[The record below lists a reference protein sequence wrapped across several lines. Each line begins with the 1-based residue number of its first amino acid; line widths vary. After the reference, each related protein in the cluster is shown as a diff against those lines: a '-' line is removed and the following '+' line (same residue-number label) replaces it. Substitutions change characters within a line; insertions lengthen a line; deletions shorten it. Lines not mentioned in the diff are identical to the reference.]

1 MLSFQEV
8 SKDSAPESLLDLCS
22 KYVVSHLDT
31 ICFEDP
37 ESKGRRLK
45 DGLTL
50 PSEICEKL
58 LEVYQQTGHSL
69 EDKFVKIF
77 ENKQATRL
85 RRVRLRNAKITDYG
99 LCILLHHRLIEL
111 DLCNCIFITKRSLA
125 FINEFGDSLLSLV
138 IGPSVNILH
147 DTLHPDS
154 PEEVGESSSSPFFKR
169 GYIIKAPNLR
179 RLAVR
184 NLNTQVEVWFFRLL
198 VQSLHNL
205 THLDLSGC
213 YDLDDLSYLC
223 ELNNLTSLILHNVR
237 RLQETIGSICLLK
250 KLRHL
255 DISQSNEKHG
265 TFMNENQT
273 LALLVESLPMLSSLD
288 ISGTNLAGTGVAE
301 HSPAPKTQPKN
312 GYENVAP
319 QTDIPGLSS
328 RVDNPLDFLGLY
340 ATHHGACHRH
350 DIPAKKI
357 SGDANEDQILT
368 AAAAYIDRPE
378 VLQKVL
384 NDLYHLFRYETCQNV
399 CHALTVVLEAM
410 DRHIH
415 EKHIQISGSAT
426 LFYIVKGK
434 DKHSF
439 AMRMKRKIICTLLNG
454 MSTHRDDDTMMRNG
468 CLTLC
473 QFKIPQ
479 DVLFDYKR
487 LILILLHIVWEMEQE
502 GFVQRIGI
510 YLLNSLACQVDGY
523 QKQLLGDLG
532 AIKKMLDLIEDR
544 LERKICDDVLE
555 VAWSTMWNVTDETA
569 INCERFLDGR
579 GMDFFLG
586 CLSTFPQKEELLRNM
601 MGLLGNVAEV
611 KNLRSRLMTSHFVS
625 VFSDLLDSCSDGIE
639 VSYNAAGVL
648 SHMASDG
655 PDVWTITSPRRED
668 VLRRMVSAIERW
680 DLTTERNINYRSFE
694 PIMYLVQVYHTPE
707 CQHWAVWALANLTRV
722 YPTKYCS
729 LVEAEGGLTL
739 LEEVISHSEP
749 YPRIKELAA
758 MVIEHC
764 QQYNRQSQ
772 ASKGPSG
779 SVGKDSRGSGGA
791 APGSRYLEPPLE
803 G

>member
-1 MLSFQEV
+1 MTMLSFQAV
-8 SKDSAPESLLDLCS
+8 SKDSAPESLLDLCF
-22 KYVVSHLDT
+22 KYVVSHLET
-31 ICFEDP
+31 ICYVDP
-37 ESKGRRLK
+37 DTKDRRLK

-58 LEVYQQTGHSL
+58 LEVYQQSGHSL

-77 ENKQATRL
+77 ENTQTTRL
-85 RRVRLRNAKITDYG
+85 RRVHLRNANITDHG
-99 LCILLHHRLIEL
+99 LCILLRHKLMEL
-111 DLCNCIFITKRSLA
+111 DLSNCVFITKRSLWH
-125 FINEFGDSLLSLV
+125 INEFGDSLLSLV
-138 IGPSVNILH
+138 IGPAVNMLQ
-147 DTLHPDS
+147 DTLHHDS
-154 PEEVGESSSSPFFKR
+154 TEELGETSSSPFFKR
-169 GYIIKAPNLR
+169 GFIIRAPNLR

-184 NLNTQVEVWFFRLL
+184 NLNVQVEVWFFRLL
-198 VQSLHNL
+198 VQSLKNL
-205 THLDLSGC
+205 THLDLSGS
-213 YDLDDLSYLC
+213 YGLDNLSYLC
-223 ELNNLTSLILHNVR
+223 RLNNLTSLVLHNVR
-237 RLQETIGSICLLK
+237 RLQETIGSICLLE

-255 DISQSNEKHG
+255 DVSQSNEKHG

-273 LALLVESLPMLSSLD
+273 LAMLVESLPLLSSLD

-301 HSPAPKTQPKN
+301 HSPAPKAQPKN
-312 GYENVAP
+312 GYEMAAP

-357 SGDANEDQILT
+357 SGDANEEQILT

-479 DVLFDYKR
+479 DVLFDYER
-487 LILILLHIVWEMEQE
+487 LIHILLHIVWEMEQE

-532 AIKKMLDLIEDR
+532 AISKMLALIEDR

-555 VAWSTMWNVTDETA
+555 VAWSTLWNVTDETA
-569 INCERFLDGR
+569 INCQRFLDGR
-579 GMDFFLG
+579 GMEFFLG
-586 CLSTFPQKEELLRNM
+586 CLSTFPEKEELLRNM

-611 KNLRSRLMTSHFVS
+611 KTLRPRLMTSHFVS

-655 PDVWTITSPRRED
+655 PGVWSINSPRRED

-680 DLTTERNINYRSFE
+680 DLTLERNINYRSFE
-694 PIMYLVQVYHTPE
+694 PIIYLLQVYHTPE

-729 LVEAEGGLTL
+729 LVEAEGGLAL
-739 LEEVISHSEP
+739 LKEVMTHGEP

-764 QQYNRQSQ
+764 QQYSQQSQ
-772 ASKGPSG
+772 SAKGPMTSMASG
-779 SVGKDSRGSGGA
+779 GGGA
-791 APGSRYLEPPLE
+791 AAASGCLEPPLE